1 MSWRDR
7 LARLPGAGGGEAGP
21 LRPARVQLRAW
32 RRAAGRMRWGITP
45 AEFEAVTPPPALE
58 GDERRE
64 GYLGAVL
71 CYGFAP
77 PGGKWADVVES
88 GKQAWLY
95 ARRRR
100 ARIWQCD
107 YADFDKP
114 QNLRLRPGAPSRPRG
129 FYWVKFH
136 PGPEFKT
143 WSVRRFRRRLQ
154 GATGAGPEGFQLLCV
169 THPHLARLMERGRLN
184 FMALADYDLAPHGFN
199 DFYEVPQLFCSKGTL
214 GFGVGNL
221 DGTYPLFGIPRI
233 KF

>member
-7 LARLPGAGGGEAGP
+7 LGRLAGAAVQAGP
-21 LRPARVQLRAW
+21 ILPARDQLRAW
-32 RRAAGRMRWGITP
+32 RRAQGKMRWGIEEG
-45 AEFEAVTPPPALE
+45 EFQAVPPPPEL
-58 GDERRE
+58 DERERQE

-71 CYGFAP
+71 CYGFAR
-77 PGGKWADVVES
+77 PGSRRADVVES

-95 ARRRR
+95 ARRRHR
-100 ARIWQCD
+100 RIWQCD

-114 QNLRLRPGAPSRPRG
+114 QNLRLRPGAPARPRG
-129 FYWVKFH
+129 FYWIKFH
-136 PGPEFKT
+136 PGPEFRN
-143 WSVRRFRRRLQ
+143 WSVNRFRRQLDD
-154 GATGAGPEGFQLLCV
+154 ATGAGPEGFQLLCI
-169 THPHLARLMERGRLN
+169 THPHLARLMEQGRMN

-199 DFYEVPQLFCSKGTL
+199 DFYEAPQLFCSNRTL